1 MLVGSVLEAV
11 GQSPAVGVLLLFA
24 PPLPVVSAV
33 ATIFVRRTNGID
45 KGNKSYLLILL
56 ILCKFLRLVFLLLSR
71 LLSLGCRLGQLCLG
85 MHLLDFGK
93 IGVPEII
100 SAIYEPTLFGART

>member
-11 GQSPAVGVLLLFA
+11 GQLPAVGVLLLFA
-24 PPLPVVSAV
+24 LPPPVVSAV
-33 ATIFVRRTNGID
+33 ATIFVRRASGID
-45 KGNKSYLLILL
+45 KGSKTYLLVLL
-56 ILCKFLRLVFLLLSR
+56 ILCELLRLVFLLLSR
-71 LLSLGCRLGQLCLG
+71 LLSLCCRLGQLCLG

-100 SAIYEPTLFGART
+100 SAIYKPTLFGART

>member
-1 MLVGSVLEAV
+1 MLVGSVLEVV
-11 GQSPAVGVLLLFA
+11 GQLSAIGVLLLFA
-24 PPLPVVSAV
+24 LLLPAVFAV
-33 ATIFVRRTNGID
+33 ARIFVRRTDGTD
-45 KGNKSYLLILL
+45 KGNRSYLLILL
-56 ILCKFLRLVFLLLSR
+56 ILCELFRLVFLLLSR

-100 SAIYEPTLFGART
+100 SAIYESTLFGART